1 MMKNAFLILLV
12 AASLAFGGGW
22 QSRSRSQKELPR
34 NRTTTVLPREKA
46 PEPVEIYKGL
56 RERVLTSKPEELGV
70 EGPGAGAKAYGVLME
85 MGLSSGLA
93 SVVSFSTG
101 DASLYTGT
109 GGGILGGGGYPA
121 GNRAPRA
128 LGG

>member
-1 MMKNAFLILLV
+1 MKNFVLFLLV
-12 AASLAFGGGW
+12 SGCLVFGGGW
-22 QSRSRSQKELPR
+22 QSRGRAKKGDPPQSSGKLPR
-34 NRTTTVLPREKA
+34 VKA
-46 PEPVEIYKGL
+46 PEPVDIYKGL

-70 EGPGAGAKAYGVLME
+70 EGAGAGSQAYGVLME

-101 DASLYTGT
+101 DASAYTGT
-109 GGGILGGGGYPA
+109 GRGLLGGGGYPA

>member
-85 MGLSSGLA
+85 MGLSNGLA
-93 SVVSFSTG
+93 SIVSFTAG
-101 DASLYTGT
+101 DTSLSRG
-109 GGGILGGGGYPA
+109 GGGILGGGGFPA
-121 GNRAPRA
+121 VNSASRA
-128 LGG
+128 LV